1 MAFSSSGASGGYGR
15 PGFFRPQS
23 DINVTPLVDVMLVLL
38 IIFMIT
44 APLLTAG
51 VKVQLPQAQAARPLN
66 PKEPVVVVVGRDG
79 KIAVGDT
86 PVELADLAQLVKLKI
101 GDDRERVVHLRG
113 DKDAA
118 YGQMVAALD
127 QLATNGVTHIAIV
140 TESGGKGAKD
150 AKGAEPAAA
159 PAPAT
164 PAAPAAEGGK

>member
-1 MAFSSSGASGGYGR
+1 MAFSSSGFSAGSGR

-51 VKVQLPQAQAARPLN
+51 MKVQLPQAQAARPLN

-79 KIAVGDT
+79 RIAVGDQQ
-86 PVELADLAQLVKLKI
+86 VELADLAQLVKLKI

-127 QLATNGVTHIAIV
+127 QLATNGITHIAIV
-140 TESGGKGAKD
+140 TEAGGKSAGKSAGKS
-150 AKGAEPAAA
+150 GEPAA
-159 PAPAT
+159 PAPV
-164 PAAPAAEGGK
+164 AETGK